1 MKMRVF
7 PAYHKGMFQ
16 CYRFDGGVVG
26 NAKILSEGNRPHNFT
41 HRDTGYMFVE
51 QNGQI
56 YLFLSSEKGMW
67 HGEKISDSQY
77 NKLKDMDFEEIAEY
91 YYENL
96 N

>member
-1 MKMRVF
+1 MRVF
-7 PAYHKGMFQ
+7 PEYHKGMFQ

-26 NAKILSEGNRPHNFT
+26 NAKILRANHRPHNFT

-51 QNGQI
+51 QNGEI

-67 HGEKISDSQY
+67 HGEKISKATY
-77 NKLKDMDFEEIAEY
+77 EKLKDKTFEQIEEY